1 MSKLPSSIEL
11 QLEAQLQSR
20 RTRSLLRSL
29 VVIPSTSADFSSNDF
44 LGLARNPR
52 LGARFRNELD
62 TFPQH
67 APPLGSTGSR
77 LLDGNSQYAED
88 LEDLIA
94 EFHHA
99 EAALIFNSGFD
110 ANVGFFSSVPQP
122 GDVILYDEYIHASVH
137 DGMKVTRAG
146 VKSPFLHNDL
156 DHLGRQLAQ
165 VRAEDEKKG
174 KRVRNIFVAVES
186 VYSMDGDTAPLRE
199 IVELLEPYG
208 AYLIVDE
215 AHATGV
221 YGTHGRGLVNELGL
235 EDRVFARLH
244 TFSKALASNG
254 AALVGPNVLKQ
265 YLINYAR
272 PLIYST
278 FTSFSNL
285 ASVKSAYQMLI
296 AGETVE
302 GIVMDGNAKVNALS
316 QRLILAGLNVKA
328 IRFPTVPKGKER
340 VRICLHSHNTL
351 EQVQRLIAIVQ
362 QCIQEDNDGSTSAL
376 RTRHV
381 QLPMSLA
388 SSSSTSSEATKDASQ
403 TVSTSSSSSSSSS
416 SSPSPSS
423 SSSLINSLSTS
434 LAIPS
439 KFRDVPTVP
448 INGEM
453 GEIGEMGEPG
463 TLRLLGLW
471 LIRVEIDLGEEAP
484 DEELGWGVDNLESVL
499 DGVIVS
505 WGVSPSWNRV
515 SNTGAGA
522 GETSVDRLLWPKDT
536 PEKVSLLDTDG
547 ICRCVSVSV
556 VVICGMAGADA
567 LRGAFD

>member
-1 MSKLPSSIEL
+1 MAKPPSPIEL

-20 RTRSLLRSL
+20 RARSLLRSL

-156 DHLGRQLAQ
+156 DHLGRLLAQ
-165 VRAEDEKKG
+165 VRAEDEEKKG

-215 AHATGV
+215 V
-221 YGTHGRGLVNELGL
+221 SR
-235 EDRVFARLH
+235 
-244 TFSKALASNG
+244 
-254 AALVGPNVLKQ
+254 
-265 YLINYAR
+265 
-272 PLIYST
+272 
-278 FTSFSNL
+278 
-285 ASVKSAYQMLI
+285 
-296 AGETVE
+296 
-302 GIVMDGNAKVNALS
+302 
-316 QRLILAGLNVKA
+316 KA
-328 IRFPTVPKGKER
+328 ITEDQDKKGCSLWDLLSASHAEKSRF
-340 VRICLHSHNTL
+340 
-351 EQVQRLIAIVQ
+351 
-362 QCIQEDNDGSTSAL
+362 GSFF
-376 RTRHV
+376 V
-381 QLPMSLA
+381 
-388 SSSSTSSEATKDASQ
+388 
-403 TVSTSSSSSSSSS
+403 
-416 SSPSPSS
+416 
-423 SSSLINSLSTS
+423 
-434 LAIPS
+434 
-439 KFRDVPTVP
+439 
-448 INGEM
+448 G
-453 GEIGEMGEPG
+453 
-463 TLRLLGLW
+463 
-471 LIRVEIDLGEEAP
+471 
-484 DEELGWGVDNLESVL
+484 
-499 DGVIVS
+499 
-505 WGVSPSWNRV
+505 
-515 SNTGAGA
+515 
-522 GETSVDRLLWPKDT
+522 
-536 PEKVSLLDTDG
+536 
-547 ICRCVSVSV
+547 
-556 VVICGMAGADA
+556 
-567 LRGAFD
+567 

>member
-1 MSKLPSSIEL
+1 MSKPPSPIEL

-99 EAALIFNSGFD
+99 ESALIFNSGFD

-165 VRAEDEKKG
+165 TRAEDEEKG
-174 KRVRNIFVAVES
+174 KKVRNIFVAVES
-186 VYSMDGDTAPLRE
+186 VYSMDGDTAPLKE

-254 AALVGPNVLKQ
+254 AALVGPKVLKQ

-285 ASVKSAYQMLI
+285 ASIKSAYQMLI

-302 GIVMDGNAKVNALS
+302 LVDKVRGLIAYFRAHIQIPEQMLLPSTSPIQGIVMDGNAKVNALS
-316 QRLILAGLNVKA
+316 QRLIRAGLNVKA

-351 EQVQRLIAIVQ
+351 EQVQRLITIVQ
-362 QCIQEDNDGSTSAL
+362 ECIQEDNDGSTSAL
-376 RTRHV
+376 RTGHV
-381 QLPMSLA
+381 QLPVSLA
-388 SSSSTSSEATKDASQ
+388 SSQATKEVSQ
-403 TVSTSSSSSSSSS
+403 TVSTPSTA
-416 SSPSPSS
+416 SSPAP
-423 SSSLINSLSTS
+423 SSLINSLSTS
-434 LAIPS
+434 PAIPS
-439 KFRDVPTVP
+439 K
-448 INGEM
+448 
-453 GEIGEMGEPG
+453 
-463 TLRLLGLW
+463 L
-471 LIRVEIDLGEEAP
+471 
-484 DEELGWGVDNLESVL
+484 
-499 DGVIVS
+499 
-505 WGVSPSWNRV
+505 
-515 SNTGAGA
+515 
-522 GETSVDRLLWPKDT
+522 
-536 PEKVSLLDTDG
+536 
-547 ICRCVSVSV
+547 
-556 VVICGMAGADA
+556 
-567 LRGAFD
+567 

>member
-1 MSKLPSSIEL
+1 MAKPPSPIEL

-20 RTRSLLRSL
+20 RARSLLRSL

-156 DHLGRQLAQ
+156 DHLGRLLAQ
-165 VRAEDEKKG
+165 VRAEDEEKKG

-254 AALVGPNVLKQ
+254 AALVGPKVLKQ

-285 ASVKSAYQMLI
+285 ASIKSAYQMLI

-302 GIVMDGNAKVNALS
+302 LVDKVRGLIAYFRAHIQIPEQMLLPSTSPIQGIVMDGNAKVNALS
-316 QRLILAGLNVKA
+316 QRLIRAGLNVKA

-351 EQVQRLIAIVQ
+351 EQVQRLITIVQ
-362 QCIQEDNDGSTSAL
+362 ECIQEDNDGSTSAL
-376 RTRHV
+376 RTGHV

-388 SSSSTSSEATKDASQ
+388 ASAEATKDAS
-403 TVSTSSSSSSSSS
+403 SGSASSVSS
-416 SSPSPSS
+416 SSPASSSPSI
-423 SSSLINSLSTS
+423 SSLTNSLSTS

-439 KFRDVPTVP
+439 K
-448 INGEM
+448 
-453 GEIGEMGEPG
+453 
-463 TLRLLGLW
+463 L
-471 LIRVEIDLGEEAP
+471 
-484 DEELGWGVDNLESVL
+484 
-499 DGVIVS
+499 
-505 WGVSPSWNRV
+505 
-515 SNTGAGA
+515 
-522 GETSVDRLLWPKDT
+522 
-536 PEKVSLLDTDG
+536 
-547 ICRCVSVSV
+547 
-556 VVICGMAGADA
+556 
-567 LRGAFD
+567 

>member
-1 MSKLPSSIEL
+1 MSKLPSPIEL

-199 IVELLEPYG
+199 LVELLEPYG

-254 AALVGPNVLKQ
+254 AALVGPKVLKQ

-302 GIVMDGNAKVNALS
+302 LVDKVRGLIAYFRAHIQIPEQMLLPSTSPIQGIIMDGNAKVNALS
-316 QRLILAGLNVKA
+316 QRLIRAGLNVKA

-376 RTRHV
+376 RTGQV

-416 SSPSPSS
+416 SPSPSS

-439 KFRDVPTVP
+439 K
-448 INGEM
+448 
-453 GEIGEMGEPG
+453 
-463 TLRLLGLW
+463 L
-471 LIRVEIDLGEEAP
+471 
-484 DEELGWGVDNLESVL
+484 
-499 DGVIVS
+499 
-505 WGVSPSWNRV
+505 
-515 SNTGAGA
+515 
-522 GETSVDRLLWPKDT
+522 
-536 PEKVSLLDTDG
+536 
-547 ICRCVSVSV
+547 
-556 VVICGMAGADA
+556 
-567 LRGAFD
+567 

>member
-1 MSKLPSSIEL
+1 MAKPPSPIEL

-20 RTRSLLRSL
+20 RARSLLRSL

-88 LEDLIA
+88 LEELIA

-165 VRAEDEKKG
+165 VRAEDEEKKG

-254 AALVGPNVLKQ
+254 AALVGPKVLKQ

-285 ASVKSAYQMLI
+285 ASIKSAYQMLI

-302 GIVMDGNAKVNALS
+302 LVDKVRDLIAYFRAHIQIPEQMLLPSTSPIQGIVMDGNAKVNALS
-316 QRLILAGLNVKA
+316 QRLIRAGLNVKA

-351 EQVQRLIAIVQ
+351 EQVQRLITIVQ
-362 QCIQEDNDGSTSAL
+362 ECIQEDNDGSTSAL
-376 RTRHV
+376 RTGHV

-388 SSSSTSSEATKDASQ
+388 ASAEATKNASNGSASSP
-403 TVSTSSSSSSSSS
+403 VSLSLPGSSSSSSSS
-416 SSPSPSS
+416 
-423 SSSLINSLSTS
+423 LINALSTS

-439 KFRDVPTVP
+439 K
-448 INGEM
+448 
-453 GEIGEMGEPG
+453 
-463 TLRLLGLW
+463 L
-471 LIRVEIDLGEEAP
+471 
-484 DEELGWGVDNLESVL
+484 
-499 DGVIVS
+499 
-505 WGVSPSWNRV
+505 
-515 SNTGAGA
+515 
-522 GETSVDRLLWPKDT
+522 
-536 PEKVSLLDTDG
+536 
-547 ICRCVSVSV
+547 
-556 VVICGMAGADA
+556 
-567 LRGAFD
+567 